1 MLHAPSSTLAA
12 RAALALVGLTALA
25 ASPAQSPRRADAD
38 AHDPA
43 RELFAGRL
51 VRIAVAVSEES
62 KGRLRESPREY
73 APARVSIDG
82 KDWPSAG
89 IKLKGAAGSFREFD
103 DRPGLT
109 VDLDRFGEAAPFHGL
124 AKFHLNNAVQDGT
137 WLHEW
142 LGAQVFLA
150 AGYPAP
156 RVAHA
161 VLELDGRK
169 LGLYVLR
176 EPFDRRLLDRAFGDG
191 SGNLYDGGFCQDLDA
206 ELEKDSGAGVDDRS
220 DLRALVEVC
229 SVADDDV
236 TGTRLAERVDVPAL
250 IDFVALESML
260 GHWDG
265 YALNRNNYRV
275 YLDPRDGRARFLP
288 HGMDQ
293 LFGDAE
299 ASVLSHPPALVASAV
314 LARPEWRKQ
323 YRARVRALVPV
334 FAPERWRPRIRAMA
348 ERLEPALVEMGD
360 DVRDAFRDAVRD
372 LEERVAARH
381 ASLLAQSKAPEPR
394 PLEFRGARPI
404 LVKGWKPAAE
414 TEEIALRRKGV
425 DGVMAYELS
434 CEARDDDAGSQVAAW
449 RTTVLLARGRY
460 RLLASIRTAGLR
472 SGSRDDEGHENG
484 GAFLAVDDAR
494 SERLLGDHR
503 WTASRCEFEVGEFQR
518 EVELALRVR
527 ADDGIAWFRIDS
539 LQLERMPD

>member
-1 MLHAPSSTLAA
+1 MGDARLRPGFATTVMALIGSSAIAGLA
-12 RAALALVGLTALA
+12 
-25 ASPAQSPRRADAD
+25 AQSPRSTSSAAG
-38 AHDPA
+38 DPA
-43 RELFAGRL
+43 RELFSGKL
-51 VRIAVAVSEES
+51 VRVSITPTEAS
-62 KGRLRESPREY
+62 AASLRESPRSY
-73 APARVSIDG
+73 APARVDIDG
-82 KDWPSAG
+82 EEWPHAG

-109 VDLDRFGEAAPFHGL
+109 VDLDRFGEGRPFFGL
-124 AKFHLNNAVQDGT
+124 TKFHLNNAVQDGT

-142 LGAQVFLA
+142 LGAQVFIA

-229 SVADDDV
+229 SSADDEV
-236 TGTRLAERVDVPAL
+236 IRTRLAELVDVPAL

-360 DVRDAFRDAVRD
+360 DARDAFRDAVRD

-381 ASLLAQSKAPEPR
+381 ANLLAQSKAPEPR

-414 TEEIALRRKGV
+414 TEDIALRRKGV
-425 DGVMAYELS
+425 DGVMAYETS
-434 CEARDDDAGSQVAAW
+434 CEARDDEAETQVAAW
-449 RTTVLLARGRY
+449 RTTVLLAKGRY

-503 WTASRCEFEVGEFQR
+503 WTASQCEFEVGSSSAR
-518 EVELALRVR
+518 LSSRC
-527 ADDGIAWFRIDS
+527 GS
-539 LQLERMPD
+539 ERTMASRGSASTRC